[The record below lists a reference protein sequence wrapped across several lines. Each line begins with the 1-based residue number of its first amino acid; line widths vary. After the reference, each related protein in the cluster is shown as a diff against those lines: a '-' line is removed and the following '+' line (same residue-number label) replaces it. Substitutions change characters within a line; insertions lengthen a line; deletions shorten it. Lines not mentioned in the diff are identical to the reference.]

1 MTFMALVDSLQN
13 VPKRAPTIRPAR
25 PRPECLN
32 GLTSLLADTFQPGR
46 HARMIAP
53 RTASQITAGAGPNDY
68 Q

>member
-1 MTFMALVDSLQN
+1 MALVDSLAN
-13 VPKRAPTIRPAR
+13 VSKRAPTIRPAQ

-32 GLTSLLADTFQPGR
+32 RLTSLLADSFQAAR

-53 RTASQITAGAGPNDY
+53 RTASQVTAGAGPNDY